1 MFAAKT
7 ARSGVVVAPRLA
19 APPASQQRART
30 ACARP
35 AVAVA
40 SPRKGRTSTPSSSS
54 SSAAST
60 VARAVSAPTTASSS
74 KAVSGASL
82 AQITPEVAKDLYR
95 DMFLGREFEV
105 RSLVKRRAV
114 LSRHLSP
121 KEEERKKASEREARR
136 RG

>member
-7 ARSGVVVAPRLA
+7 AARSGVVVAPRSSA
-19 APPASQQRART
+19 PASQRART

-35 AVAVA
+35 AMAVA
-40 SPRKGRTSTPSSSS
+40 SPRKGRNSTPSSSS
-54 SSAAST
+54 SPSSST
-60 VARAVSAPTTASSS
+60 VARAVSAPTTSASS

-105 RSLVKRRAV
+105 R
-114 LSRHLSP
+114 
-121 KEEERKKASEREARR
+121 
-136 RG
+136 

>member
-1 MFAAKT
+1 MFAAAKT
-7 ARSGVVVAPRLA
+7 ARSGSVVVAPRSA
-19 APPASQQRART
+19 ASQRQART

-40 SPRKGRTSTPSSSS
+40 SPRKARS
-54 SSAAST
+54 SSAAPSSST

-105 RSLVKRRAV
+105 R
-114 LSRHLSP
+114 
-121 KEEERKKASEREARR
+121 
-136 RG
+136 